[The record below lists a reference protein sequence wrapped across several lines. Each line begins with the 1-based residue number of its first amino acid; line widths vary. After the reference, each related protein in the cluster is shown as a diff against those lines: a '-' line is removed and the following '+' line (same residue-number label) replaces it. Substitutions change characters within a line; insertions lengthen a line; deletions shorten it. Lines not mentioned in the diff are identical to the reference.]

1 MATIQLYDK
10 LLEFPLFQGMSQN
23 ELMQVVAHT
32 KFNFLKIETGKKIVK
47 DGD

>member
-10 LLEFPLFQGMSQN
+10 LLQFSLFQGMSQN

-32 KFNFLKIETGKKIVK
+32 KFNFVKKEAGKTIVK
-47 DGD
+47 EG